1 METLVNL
8 DREILEQKTVQ
19 YMNDNLY
26 VPANASSEA
35 RELLSLP
42 TRQAE
47 ALFQSYVMD
56 HQLVLISNTPNPR
69 QKEALYELVPDC
81 TELIQSSVT
90 EDVLQVLDLHLGTG
104 LSSVMISCL
113 SADQFEEIMDIV
125 LWRDGKLDE
134 EALDVWLFELINI
147 EPEELSDFL
156 YQIDVTVL
164 AEMLRG
170 RIEIAGQFR
179 AMQIEAGLMD
189 PTSELITYA
198 EDRTRDIC
206 VAVWEADEELFIRLL
221 HEIFDLNEADPLNE
235 QQRMIQLQSEREVR
249 VEERD
254 QSVGIQVTEEQLRE
268 KVDLGQLDLQDDD
281 SSAE

>member
-8 DREILEQKTVQ
+8 NRET
-19 YMNDNLY
+19 
-26 VPANASSEA
+26 

-42 TRQAE
+42 ARQAE
-47 ALFQSYVMD
+47 ALFQSYTMD

-69 QKEALYELVPDC
+69 QKETLYELVPDC

-179 AMQIEAGLMD
+179 AMQIEAGLID

-198 EDRTRDIC
+198 EDRIRDIC

-254 QSVGIQVTEEQLRE
+254 QLAGIQVTEEQLRE
-268 KVDLGQLDLQDDD
+268 KVDLSQLDLQDDD